1 MYDVIY
7 NYAEQYCSALKNA
20 HIGTINAVKIVDVT
34 PKIVSDYQET
44 EFVLKSTVRIPMVE
58 SDRVVLCDNN
68 CVCEHVYATGEIHQ
82 RNVAGSL
89 IPEYY
94 TSLKLSMASAYTK
107 LNVCYKM
114 PTATVNTGILLDVL
128 KVLSFEL
135 SVVPEGV
142 TISKIPLVG
151 SGMTVGDKV
160 RLVPDDAVCAG
171 MEPVELS
178 VIYTRQYVL
187 DSFTAPMLP
196 GECTMAKMS
205 VLYIPSST
213 NEAVD
218 LGQSFTV
225 AKTSMTATIDSPY
238 NMFGKKEMT
247 FLVEGSTT
255 IQQMVFFFKYASGGD
270 STKYYCATRPEKTEG
285 SIPIKCSFVNV
296 PRTGVMCMKYM
307 YQSSSMTESV
317 WSDIERSVDSGCYYV
332 ADYAPASRTG
342 VQFEVIS
349 PMFSE
354 ELSGVDIE
362 YYRQDGESND
372 VLVAKY
378 YSSVDEL
385 DFLMPAEETEVTA
398 IAHFGEFA
406 GPVDGVTVRVRGLK
420 AMTTSA

>member
-1 MYDVIY
+1 M
-7 NYAEQYCSALKNA
+7 
-20 HIGTINAVKIVDVT
+20 
-34 PKIVSDYQET
+34 
-44 EFVLKSTVRIPMVE
+44 
-58 SDRVVLCDNN
+58 
-68 CVCEHVYATGEIHQ
+68 
-82 RNVAGSL
+82 
-89 IPEYY
+89 
-94 TSLKLSMASAYTK
+94 
-107 LNVCYKM
+107 
-114 PTATVNTGILLDVL
+114 
-128 KVLSFEL
+128 
-135 SVVPEGV
+135 
-142 TISKIPLVG
+142 
-151 SGMTVGDKV
+151 
-160 RLVPDDAVCAG
+160 
-171 MEPVELS
+171 
-178 VIYTRQYVL
+178 
-187 DSFTAPMLP
+187 
-196 GECTMAKMS
+196 
-205 VLYIPSST
+205 
-213 NEAVD
+213 D

-420 AMTTSA
+420 AMTTSAPSILTTVMTPFTLALVDAPEGSQVGFSASTDCKSVMYINAMEPAIEVTFENAYSNLYVCVNYGNGFRFSGLPFLTVLEFRNTLTVVAREETRVNYQYLTPTPSSSCALEELHNMRVENGCEWVSSIFVGETGLVIDGKVSTRWCSARTSRRTRRASARSTARTSGWYSTSVRASTCAAWRCTCWASRRTRGSSAWRAATC